1 MLILNVF
8 LIFSA
13 IFAILY
19 HENQPSFF
27 DPNMKTLLQS
37 FSMYA
42 RAFGRLPE
50 NTPQQEIPWARIGI
64 SSTFFQQKLKYQA
77 NAAFLKPSLL
87 PIDFKFM
94 IFPIQEACNGIFAFA
109 KKYQTNTEFSFANQH
124 LVHVRKN
131 NIYWQEGTPYT
142 LKTKNIEYPIDIN
155 LLADYSNYPIRVAKM
170 GHTMPGDFLYNI
182 YSTEFILNL
191 MHYY

>member
-8 LIFSA
+8 LIFTA

-19 HENQPSFF
+19 YETQPTFF

-50 NTPQQEIPWARIGI
+50 NNLQQEIPWARIGI
-64 SSTFFQQKLKYQA
+64 SNTFFQQKLKYQA
-77 NAAFLKPSLL
+77 NSAFLNSNLL

-94 IFPIQEACNGIFAFA
+94 IFPLQEAHNTIFAFA
-109 KKYQTNTEFSFANQH
+109 KKYQTNPEFSFANQR
-124 LVHVRKN
+124 LVNIRKN

-142 LKTKNIEYPIDIN
+142 LKAKNIEYQIDMN
-155 LLADYSNYPIRVAKM
+155 LLADYTNYPIRVAKM

-182 YSTEFILNL
+182 YSIQFILNL